1 MGLRP
6 NTRYAF
12 WAASWKIS
20 CMVPAPPGANTM
32 PAVATASIPSS
43 RMLFE
48 KYFAIC
54 EANWLIGSPATTHVS
69 GRVRGPRRGG
79 CERVHGV
86 IALRLGA
93 VGEVRAEVGGF
104 HDPEATTS
112 DDQ

>member
-6 NTRYAF
+6 NVRYAF

-48 KYFAIC
+48 KYFAMC
-54 EANWLIGSPATTHVS
+54 EANWLIGSPAVTHE
-69 GRVRGPRRGG
+69 G
-79 CERVHGV
+79 
-86 IALRLGA
+86 IARLSPPGA
-93 VGEVRAEVGGF
+93 KRSRMSSAA
-104 HDPEATTS
+104 PM
-112 DDQ
+112 